1 MSIKQPP
8 TPGER
13 HDDQAAS
20 CPSEAVDDGP
30 TLRKSAIG
38 LRESTIISMAGAAPG
53 QVVAVSLAPLIVAS
67 SYGFIPSI
75 IVASIAMLCI
85 AVAFQRMNLWEQ
97 DCGGPYAWV
106 GRAVGPGAGF
116 GVGWILVVT
125 FVVSLVINFVSIG
138 PAVLA
143 LFGFDPSSQWG
154 TVVAATVLGAF
165 LTAFAVIGVQLTGR
179 LQLSLA
185 IAEYAVLLLFSAL
198 AFWALFAD
206 DRPGSVH
213 PAWAWLSPSGVGG
226 TGGFVAAMLLVIFMI
241 AQWDTSIYLSEETER
256 AETNPGK
263 AVIIAVIV
271 LGIMYTLIC
280 FAFAT
285 VAPPEAMEQHS
296 TNAAVFVAEELTGT
310 NWAKAM
316 ALAVVASVL
325 AATQATIVG
334 LARIMLAMGRDK
346 VLPSVFG
353 KVHRKFR
360 TPAAGTLLIG
370 GLGIAATWVYILASS
385 VAHALDL
392 LIATVGFL
400 FACYYALTAL
410 AAAWALR
417 DRVLSNWRDALL
429 GGVLPLVGAALLGWV
444 AIACAI
450 DFTAAE
456 WGALAVLSAL
466 GVVMYLVAKY
476 RYRAPILRSPK

>member
-1 MSIKQPP
+1 MSVKQPSTPDERRENHTAWPSAP
-8 TPGER
+8 TG
-13 HDDQAAS
+13 DA
-20 CPSEAVDDGP
+20 P
-30 TLRKSAIG
+30 TLKKSAIG

-85 AVAFQRMNLWEQ
+85 AVAFQRMNLWDQ
-97 DCGGPYAWV
+97 DCGGPYSWV
-106 GRAVGPGAGF
+106 GRAVSPGAGF

-125 FVVSLVINFVSIG
+125 FAVSLIINFVSIG

-143 LFGFDPSSQWG
+143 LLGLDPSSQWG

-185 IAEYAVLLLFSAL
+185 IAEYAVLLLFAAI
-198 AFWALFAD
+198 AFWALFVNH
-206 DRPGSVH
+206 RPNSVE
-213 PAWAWLSPSGVGG
+213 PTWEWLSPQGVSGA
-226 TGGFVAAMLLVIFMI
+226 GGFVATMLLVIFMI

-271 LGIMYTLIC
+271 LGVMYTLIC

-310 NWAKAM
+310 GWAKAM

-334 LARIMLAMGRDK
+334 LARIMLAMGRDS

-353 KVHRKFR
+353 KVHRRFQ
-360 TPAAGTLLIG
+360 TPATSTLLIG
-370 GLGIAATWVYILASS
+370 GLGIVATWVYILASS
-385 VAHALDL
+385 VSHTLDL
-392 LIATVGFL
+392 LIATIGFL

-417 DRVLSNWRDALL
+417 DRVVSNWRDAIL
-429 GGVLPLVGAALLGWV
+429 GGLLPVIGAGLLGWV
-444 AIACAI
+444 AVTCAI
-450 DFTAAE
+450 DFDGAE
-456 WGALAVLSAL
+456 WAALAVLAAL

-476 RYRAPILRSPK
+476 RYRAPILTQ